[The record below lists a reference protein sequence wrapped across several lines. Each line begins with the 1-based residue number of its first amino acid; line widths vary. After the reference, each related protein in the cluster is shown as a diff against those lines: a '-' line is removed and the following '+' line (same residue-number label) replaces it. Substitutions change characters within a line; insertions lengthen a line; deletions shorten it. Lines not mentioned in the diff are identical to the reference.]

1 MSLNLIVTFNSA
13 TDISFL
19 KSVTKIFCIS
29 EYFQEKIWEC
39 LKVQLSLT
47 LFVHILSSKRTN
59 KLQVLYATTLGNIQ
73 GNFSTE
79 VAVLKLIPSIFF
91 LEISGGFR
99 TPSGKLALENL
110 VLAYHTI
117 DRMTPMFCKLSSL
130 VFLCFFCILYKSKA

>member
-1 MSLNLIVTFNSA
+1 MPLNLIVTFNSS

-29 EYFQEKIWEC
+29 DYFQEKIQEC

-59 KLQVLYATTLGNIQ
+59 QLQVLYATTLGNIQ

-79 VAVLKLIPSIFF
+79 AAVLKLIPSIFF
-91 LEISGGFR
+91 LEICGGFR
-99 TPSGKLALENL
+99 TPSEKFALKNL

-117 DRMTPMFCKLSSL
+117 DRMTPMFCKLSL
-130 VFLCFFCILYKSKA
+130 LIFLCVFCILYKSKA

>member
-1 MSLNLIVTFNSA
+1 MPLNLIVTFNSS

-29 EYFQEKIWEC
+29 DYFQEKIQEC

-59 KLQVLYATTLGNIQ
+59 QLQVLYATTLGNMQ

-79 VAVLKLIPSIFF
+79 AAVLKLIPSIFF
-91 LEISGGFR
+91 LEICGGFR
-99 TPSGKLALENL
+99 TPSEKLALKNL

-130 VFLCFFCILYKSKA
+130 IFLCVFCILYKSKA

>member
-1 MSLNLIVTFNSA
+1 MPLNLIVTFNSS

-29 EYFQEKIWEC
+29 DYFQEKIWEC

-47 LFVHILSSKRTN
+47 LFVHILSSKSTN
-59 KLQVLYATTLGNIQ
+59 KLQVLYAMTLGNIQ

-79 VAVLKLIPSIFF
+79 AAVLKLIPSIFF
-91 LEISGGFR
+91 LEICGGFR
-99 TPSGKLALENL
+99 TPSEKLALENL